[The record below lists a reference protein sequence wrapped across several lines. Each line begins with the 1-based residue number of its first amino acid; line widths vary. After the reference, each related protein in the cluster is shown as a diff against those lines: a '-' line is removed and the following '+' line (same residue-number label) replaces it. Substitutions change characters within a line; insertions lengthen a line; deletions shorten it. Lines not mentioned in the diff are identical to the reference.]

1 MRVRVSS
8 RVLLKVLVQ
17 KKDMFEARLRKII
30 PVAACSKT
38 EEGNDGSQQHLTV
51 YYGNLGE
58 SHAHNPKLKK
68 K

>member
-38 EEGNDGSQQHLTV
+38 EEGNDGSQKHLTV
-51 YYGNLGE
+51 Y
-58 SHAHNPKLKK
+58 
-68 K
+68 